1 MKATLRRI
9 GGILCLALTAYF
21 LLPATMGIL
30 HWGMIWPSVLL
41 HILAIML
48 LRPHRPDRVRR
59 HRTLCRVLNG
69 CLCLVLSAIAA
80 VFVLMGLRAA
90 DRPSPQGEITVIV
103 LGCQVNGTEPSVM
116 LQSRI
121 DAAYDYLT
129 QNPDAVCIAS
139 GGMDD
144 GEIITEASC
153 IRDQLLLR
161 GIEENRIYTEDRS
174 GSTAE
179 NLSFS
184 AAIIREKGLPT
195 HVAIASDNFHQMR
208 AAIFAR
214 NNGLHAQSLGCC
226 TVWYL
231 APGYWAR
238 EVPAI
243 AAAIIRGY

>member
-1 MKATLRRI
+1 MNATLRRI

-103 LGCQVNGTEPSVM
+103 LGCQVNGTEPMGASSFIIMV
-116 LQSRI
+116 
-121 DAAYDYLT
+121 LT
-129 QNPDAVCIAS
+129 W
-139 GGMDD
+139 
-144 GEIITEASC
+144 
-153 IRDQLLLR
+153 RR
-161 GIEENRIYTEDRS
+161 
-174 GSTAE
+174 
-179 NLSFS
+179 
-184 AAIIREKGLPT
+184 
-195 HVAIASDNFHQMR
+195 
-208 AAIFAR
+208 
-214 NNGLHAQSLGCC
+214 
-226 TVWYL
+226 
-231 APGYWAR
+231 
-238 EVPAI
+238 
-243 AAAIIRGY
+243 